1 MQAGRKDA
9 CPASKGAGTA
19 WTDACS
25 MSKASREPCLA
36 STSRSRESPIHHL
49 ASVCRHCP
57 IDPSVGCLVSQTE
70 RVSLCHGL
78 TACSRPCRESWDARR
93 CFSKDALQAVPPL
106 GADPALSRLKFR
118 RESASVWSTRE
129 EDRACKKGA
138 GIRPVRT
145 IRSSWAGARDCSNR
159 RPFRWRSGTACYSR
173 SRGSSNRARGR
184 KRRSGPKS
192 RDEDSSNLDTK
203 FCNTSLFSQL
213 PLLPWLVKICEAEGY
228 GGYLS

>member
-1 MQAGRKDA
+1 MAQTDA
-9 CPASKGAGTA
+9 CSVSKGAGTVVPVE
-19 WTDACS
+19 WTA
-25 MSKASREPCLA
+25 SKAGRDPRLA
-36 STSRSRESPIHHL
+36 STSRSHKSPIHHL

-57 IDPSVGCLVSQTE
+57 IDPSVGCLVSQAE
-70 RVSLCHGL
+70 KVSLCHGL

-118 RESASVWSTRE
+118 RESASVWRTRE
-129 EDRACKKGA
+129 EDRACNKGA

-145 IRSSWAGARDCSNR
+145 IRSSRAGARDCSNR
-159 RPFRWRSGTACYSR
+159 RPFRWRSGTARYSR

-203 FCNTSLFSQL
+203 GCNTSQFSQL

-228 GGYLS
+228 GGYFS